1 MPPCSTCALLRWG
14 LVLFAIFRYTL
25 FTLLAPVAAFVSVT
39 TFTRFFARF
48 GWPPRYPGGFLGR
61 CHATG
66 EPGDIFLRVWVQCV
80 IGQASRPRPVRVTTV
95 PLGTALLLG
104 GVSINPFS
112 FCISRLEDNFT
123 LLVMGVLCFGMG
135 GQLVWV
141 GLSTAPLQQR
151 TALHRHAQ
159 ALFLVVRV

>member
-1 MPPCSTCALLRWG
+1 
-14 LVLFAIFRYTL
+14 
-25 FTLLAPVAAFVSVT
+25 
-39 TFTRFFARF
+39 
-48 GWPPRYPGGFLGR
+48 
-61 CHATG
+61 
-66 EPGDIFLRVWVQCV
+66 
-80 IGQASRPRPVRVTTV
+80 VRVTTV

-112 FCISRLEDNFT
+112 FYISRLEDNFT

-135 GQLVWV
+135 GLLVWV

-159 ALFLVVRV
+159 ALFLVVLV